1 MSASLQQRKPGREAV
16 GERVVLANAHYV
28 GIGPGWG
35 RTMCGGL
42 RQDYGSMPELV

>member
-1 MSASLQQRKPGREAV
+1 MSAFLQQRKPRREAS
-16 GERVVLANAHYV
+16 GRVVLANAHYV